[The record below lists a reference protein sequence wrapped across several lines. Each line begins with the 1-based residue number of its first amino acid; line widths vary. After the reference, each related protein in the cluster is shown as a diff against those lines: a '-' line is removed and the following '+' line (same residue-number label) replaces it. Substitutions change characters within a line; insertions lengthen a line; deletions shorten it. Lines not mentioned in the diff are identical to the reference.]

1 LNSITW
7 LKLQIETSISGEKG
21 NFTLDFAKIHPV
33 QKIEIRSTVQDFNK
47 KHILTE

>member
-1 LNSITW
+1 MPSRGKNFKS
-7 LKLQIETSISGEKG
+7 KLQFRVKKG
-21 NFTLDFAKIHPV
+21 SLPWIFAKIHPV